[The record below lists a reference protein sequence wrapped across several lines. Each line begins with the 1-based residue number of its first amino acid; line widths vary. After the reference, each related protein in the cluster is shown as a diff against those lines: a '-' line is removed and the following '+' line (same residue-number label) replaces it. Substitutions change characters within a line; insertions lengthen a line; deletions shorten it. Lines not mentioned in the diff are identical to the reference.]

1 MKRKTAFITA
11 LALCTSSIT
20 AFAETNDGTSP
31 TEIQVSANYT
41 DSKYVTVSADIK
53 WDDMTFEYTESGKI
67 WNTKTHQYEAT
78 AGGWSAESKE
88 ISVTNH
94 SNADIK
100 ADLAFTSNIEGLKG
114 EFSKSKIKLV
124 TAEGTTPAEAPADSA
139 KFSVSGT
146 AIESDSA
153 LGNITVTI
161 TATTDAY
168 GYTLVGSEAEM
179 KEALE
184 GGNAKVR
191 LTNDLTNVQFDM
203 TGGSVVDLNGFT
215 ITGWIY
221 MGNDGEYTI
230 RNGKIVRKDYN
241 IYVWQGTVTLENC
254 EIESNSNSDDGV
266 EYGTVCNVLG
276 ITNIRNCTI
285 RNKGGGKALYNT
297 YGTVNI
303 SGNVNIEGQ
312 IVNNKNMNVYAGR
325 YNFDPTEYV
334 DANNLTVTQEDEYWV
349 VNNNRR

>member
-1 MKRKTAFITA
+1 
-11 LALCTSSIT
+11 
-20 AFAETNDGTSP
+20 
-31 TEIQVSANYT
+31 
-41 DSKYVTVSADIK
+41 
-53 WDDMTFEYTESGKI
+53 
-67 WNTKTHQYEAT
+67 
-78 AGGWSAESKE
+78 
-88 ISVTNH
+88 
-94 SNADIK
+94 
-100 ADLAFTSNIEGLKG
+100 
-114 EFSKSKIKLV
+114 
-124 TAEGTTPAEAPADSA
+124 
-139 KFSVSGT
+139 
-146 AIESDSA
+146 
-153 LGNITVTI
+153 
-161 TATTDAY
+161 
-168 GYTLVGSEAEM
+168 M

-303 SGNVNIEGQ
+303 SGNVSIEGE
-312 IVNNKNMNVYAGR
+312 IVNNKSINVYSGR

-334 DANNLTVTQEDEYWV
+334 DANNLTVTQEDAYWV

>member
-53 WDDMTFEYTESGKI
+53 WDDMTFEYTESGKV

-78 AGGWSAESKE
+78 AGGWSTESKE

-124 TAEGTTPAEAPADSA
+124 TAEGTTPADSA

>member
-41 DSKYVTVSADIK
+41 DSKSVPVSADIK
-53 WDDMTFEYTESGKI
+53 WDDMTFEYTESGKV

-78 AGGWSAESKE
+78 AGGWSTESKE

-334 DANNLTVTQEDEYWV
+334 DANNLTVTQEDAYWI

>member
-1 MKRKTAFITA
+1 
-11 LALCTSSIT
+11 
-20 AFAETNDGTSP
+20 
-31 TEIQVSANYT
+31 
-41 DSKYVTVSADIK
+41 
-53 WDDMTFEYTESGKI
+53 
-67 WNTKTHQYEAT
+67 
-78 AGGWSAESKE
+78 
-88 ISVTNH
+88 
-94 SNADIK
+94 
-100 ADLAFTSNIEGLKG
+100 
-114 EFSKSKIKLV
+114 
-124 TAEGTTPAEAPADSA
+124 
-139 KFSVSGT
+139 
-146 AIESDSA
+146 
-153 LGNITVTI
+153 
-161 TATTDAY
+161 
-168 GYTLVGSEAEM
+168 M